1 MESKEYSGK
10 WRYFQ
15 ITMPEVIES
24 CAGITVFSRRLKSF
38 VFTTDL
44 ALITNTNA
52 DAVMAVYP
60 FTALPSIN
68 NALVSYA
75 DTPVFCGIGGLG
87 IPMAKLLDVAK
98 QAEYAGAAGVVAN
111 VGVKPEEI
119 AKLKKELDIPVVVT
133 VVSMGESIERKLD
146 SGADII
152 NVSGAAETCDIIS
165 EIRARF
171 PYVPIIATGG
181 PSDETILQTI
191 KSGADA
197 ISFTPPTNAEIFR
210 MQMKIYREN
219 LSRS

>member
-1 MESKEYSGK
+1 
-10 WRYFQ
+10 
-15 ITMPEVIES
+15 MPEVIES
-24 CAGITVFSRRLKSF
+24 CAGITVFSRLLKSF
-38 VFTTDL
+38 LFTTDL
-44 ALITNTNA
+44 ALIKNTNA

-60 FTALPSIN
+60 FTSMPSVN

-75 DTPVFCGIGGLG
+75 DMPVFCGIGGLG
-87 IPMAKLLDVAK
+87 IPVAKLLDVAK
-98 QAEYAGAAGVVAN
+98 QAEHSGASGVVAN

-133 VVSMGESIERKLD
+133 AVSMGESIERKLD

-152 NVSGAAETCDIIS
+152 NVSGAAETCDIIG

-181 PSDETILQTI
+181 PSDDTILRTI

-219 LSRS
+219 LSRP

>member
-1 MESKEYSGK
+1 
-10 WRYFQ
+10 
-15 ITMPEVIES
+15 
-24 CAGITVFSRRLKSF
+24 
-38 VFTTDL
+38 
-44 ALITNTNA
+44 
-52 DAVMAVYP
+52 
-60 FTALPSIN
+60 
-68 NALVSYA
+68 
-75 DTPVFCGIGGLG
+75 
-87 IPMAKLLDVAK
+87 
-98 QAEYAGAAGVVAN
+98 
-111 VGVKPEEI
+111 
-119 AKLKKELDIPVVVT
+119 
-133 VVSMGESIERKLD
+133 MGESIERKLD